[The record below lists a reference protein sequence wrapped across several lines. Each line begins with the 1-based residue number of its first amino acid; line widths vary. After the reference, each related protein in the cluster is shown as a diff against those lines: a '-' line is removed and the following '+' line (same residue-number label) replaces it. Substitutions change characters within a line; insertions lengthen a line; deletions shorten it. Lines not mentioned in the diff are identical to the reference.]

1 LNSNEAVQL
10 FKSSINLKRSSCQQV
25 DVQPYELTENGIMRK
40 ANHAEL
46 AELVGRAIARQRLRK
61 GLTQEEVAERLGIGS
76 EAVSRVER
84 GIVIPNIAR
93 LFEFASVFE
102 CEAAVLLSEA
112 SSRSDD
118 QAAHINRLLAVMNQ
132 ADRQLVVEIVERLSG
147 RLSHR
152 DPT

>member
-1 LNSNEAVQL
+1 
-10 FKSSINLKRSSCQQV
+10 
-25 DVQPYELTENGIMRK
+25 MRK